1 MLYLC
6 NVTLLFK
13 TWLNF
18 CYYDK
23 CFFVFAY
30 LVLSLQAKSKLPTY
44 IMRFKA
50 HQIAQFLQG
59 TVQGNP
65 DVEVW
70 QVCKIEEG
78 VTGGLSFLANPK
90 YFSFIYDTQASI
102 VLVNQDFVAE
112 KPVSVTLIRV
122 PDAYS
127 AFTKI
132 LELYQSQWLQSKK
145 GIEQPSFIASD
156 VSLASDVY
164 IGAFTYLG
172 SNVKIEKNVKIFPH
186 CYIGDNA
193 VIGEGTIVYA
203 GVKIYAHCIVGKN
216 CILHSGCVIGSDGFG
231 FAPQQD
237 GSYKKIPQIGNVFI
251 EDNVEIGANTT
262 IDRATLG
269 STYIRE
275 GVKLD
280 NLIQIAHN
288 VEIGKD
294 TVIAAQTGIS
304 GSTKIGKYCMIGG
317 QVGIVGHLKIAD
329 RTQIGAQSGI
339 SNNIDEPKTAWRG
352 SPAQLYRKQLRT
364 EVLWRKL
371 PELYQELQELK
382 KEIKKLQS

>member
-1 MLYLC
+1 
-6 NVTLLFK
+6 
-13 TWLNF
+13 
-18 CYYDK
+18 
-23 CFFVFAY
+23 
-30 LVLSLQAKSKLPTY
+30 
-44 IMRFKA
+44 MRFKA

-65 DVEVW
+65 DAEVW

-78 VTGGLSFLANPK
+78 VTGGLAFLANPK
-90 YFSFIYDTQASI
+90 YISFIYDTKASI

-112 KPVSVTLIRV
+112 KPVPATLIRV

-132 LELYQSQWLQSKK
+132 LELYQSQWLQNKK
-145 GIEQPSFIASD
+145 GIEQPCFIASD
-156 VSLASDVY
+156 AKIGEDVY
-164 IGAFTYLG
+164 IGAFAYIG
-172 SNVKIEKNVKIFPH
+172 NGAKIGNNVKIFSH
-186 CYIGDNA
+186 SYVGDNVVIGDNT
-193 VIGEGTIVYA
+193 VLYA
-203 GVKIYAHCIVGKN
+203 GVKVYAHCIIGKN

-231 FAPQQD
+231 FAPQTD
-237 GSYKKIPQIGNVFI
+237 GSYKKIPQIGNVWI
-251 EDNVEIGANTT
+251 EDNVEIGANTA

-288 VEIGKD
+288 VEIGKH

-329 RTQIGAQSGI
+329 GTQIGAQSGI
-339 SNNIDEPKTAWRG
+339 SNDIDEPKTAWRG
-352 SPAQLYRKQLRT
+352 SPAQPYRKQLRT

-371 PELYQELQELK
+371 PEMYQELQELK
-382 KEIKKLQS
+382 NEIKKLQS

>member
-1 MLYLC
+1 
-6 NVTLLFK
+6 
-13 TWLNF
+13 
-18 CYYDK
+18 
-23 CFFVFAY
+23 
-30 LVLSLQAKSKLPTY
+30 
-44 IMRFKA
+44 MRFKA

-65 DVEVW
+65 DAEVW

-90 YFSFIYDTQASI
+90 YLSFIYDTQASI

-112 KPVSVTLIRV
+112 KPVSATLIRV
-122 PDAYS
+122 ADAYS
-127 AFTKI
+127 AFTQI
-132 LELYQSQWLQSKK
+132 LELYQSQWLQSKR
-145 GIEQPSFIASD
+145 GIEQPSFIAPEVHLSE
-156 VSLASDVY
+156 DVY
-164 IGAFTYLG
+164 VGAFSYIG
-172 SNVKIEKNVKIFPH
+172 SQAKIGNNVKIFPH
-186 CYIGDNA
+186 SYIGDNA
-193 VIGEGTIVYA
+193 VIGDNTVVYA
-203 GVKIYAHCIVGKN
+203 GVKVYSHCIIGKN

-231 FAPQQD
+231 FAPQND

-251 EDNVEIGANTT
+251 EDNVEVGANTT

-288 VEIGKD
+288 VEIGKH

-304 GSTKIGKYCMIGG
+304 GSTKIGRCCMIGG

-329 RTQIGAQSGI
+329 GTQIGAQSGI
-339 SNNIDEPKTAWRG
+339 SNDIDEPKTAWRG

-371 PELYQELQELK
+371 PEIFQELQELK
-382 KEIKKLQS
+382 KEIQKLQS

>member
-1 MLYLC
+1 
-6 NVTLLFK
+6 
-13 TWLNF
+13 
-18 CYYDK
+18 
-23 CFFVFAY
+23 
-30 LVLSLQAKSKLPTY
+30 
-44 IMRFKA
+44 MRFKA

-90 YFSFIYDTQASI
+90 YISFIYETQASI

-112 KPVSVTLIRV
+112 KPVSATLIRV
-122 PDAYS
+122 ADAYS

-132 LELYQSQWLQSKK
+132 LELYQGQWLAGKK
-145 GIEQPSFIASD
+145 GIEQPAFIGAN
-156 VSLASDVY
+156 VNITEDVY
-164 IGAFTYLG
+164 VGAFSYIG
-172 SNVKIEKNVKIFPH
+172 NEVKIGKNVKIFPQT
-186 CYIGDNA
+186 YIGDNA
-193 VIGEGTIVYA
+193 VIGDNTVIYA
-203 GVKIYAHCIVGKN
+203 GVKVYAYCIIGKN
-216 CILHSGCVIGSDGFG
+216 CIIHSGSVIGSDGFG
-231 FAPQQD
+231 FAPQND
-237 GSYKKIPQIGNVFI
+237 GSYKKIPQIGNVCI

-288 VEIGKD
+288 VEIGKH

-329 RTQIGAQSGI
+329 GTQIGAQSGI
-339 SNNIDEPKTAWRG
+339 SNDIDEPKTAWRG
-352 SPAQLYRKQLRT
+352 SPAQPYRKQLRT

-371 PELYQELQELK
+371 PEMYQELQALK
-382 KEIKKLQS
+382 QEIKKLQS

>member
-1 MLYLC
+1 
-6 NVTLLFK
+6 
-13 TWLNF
+13 
-18 CYYDK
+18 
-23 CFFVFAY
+23 
-30 LVLSLQAKSKLPTY
+30 
-44 IMRFKA
+44 MRFKA

-78 VTGGLSFLANPK
+78 VVGGLSFLANPK
-90 YFSFIYDTQASI
+90 YIPFIYDTEASI
-102 VLVNQDFVAE
+102 VLVNQDFIAE
-112 KPVSVTLIRV
+112 KAISATLIRV

-127 AFTKI
+127 AFTTI

-145 GIEQPSFIASD
+145 GIEQPSFIATGITLSE
-156 VSLASDVY
+156 DVY
-164 IGAFTYLG
+164 IGAFSYIG
-172 SNVKIEKNVKIFPH
+172 NNVKIGNGVKIFPH
-186 CYIGDNA
+186 SYIGDNT
-193 VIGEGTIVYA
+193 VIGENTVIYA
-203 GVKIYAHCIVGKN
+203 GVKIYAHCVIGKN
-216 CILHSGCVIGSDGFG
+216 CVLHSGCVIGSDGFG
-231 FAPQQD
+231 FAPQND
-237 GSYKKIPQIGNVFI
+237 GSYKKIPQIGNVCI
-251 EDNVEIGANTT
+251 EDNVEIGANTS

-288 VEIGKD
+288 VEIGKH

-329 RTQIGAQSGI
+329 GTQIGAQSGI
-339 SNNIDEPKTAWRG
+339 SNDIDEPKTAWRG
-352 SPAQLYRKQLRT
+352 SPAQPYRKQLRT

-371 PELYQELQELK
+371 PEMYQELQALK
-382 KEIKKLQS
+382 QEIKKLQS